1 MAPTEGIRRLK
12 YLYQMKK
19 ALDKDDYAA
28 VTRALGHY
36 QEWYVAPDEVKTS
49 PSAKTAAQ
57 KFINSLRGRE

>member
-28 VTRALGHY
+28 VTRALGNY
-36 QEWYVAPDEVKTS
+36 QEWYVGPDEVKTS
-49 PSAKTAAQ
+49 QSAKRETQ
-57 KFINSLRGRE
+57 KFINSLRGEE